1 MFSQTWSKVVLILG
15 LFSVVVALLRQF
27 SVESIFIQL
36 IMYLLVARDTYC
48 ISTGKCNIK
57 SWTIILVPLA
67 FLMYYI
73 LEFMGVLERKINGSF
88 LEKFRSFNQLDGVKK
103 PGDFPI
109 DVEIKEIYK
118 SYEQDEKL

>member
-1 MFSQTWSKVVLILG
+1 MFSQTWGKVVLILG
-15 LFSVVVALLRQF
+15 LFSVVVALLRKF
-27 SVESIFIQL
+27 SIESIFIQL

-73 LEFMGVLERKINGSF
+73 LEFMGVIERKINGTF

-103 PGDFPI
+103 TGDFPI
-109 DVEIKEIYK
+109 EVEIKEIYK
-118 SYEQDEKL
+118 SYEHEEKP